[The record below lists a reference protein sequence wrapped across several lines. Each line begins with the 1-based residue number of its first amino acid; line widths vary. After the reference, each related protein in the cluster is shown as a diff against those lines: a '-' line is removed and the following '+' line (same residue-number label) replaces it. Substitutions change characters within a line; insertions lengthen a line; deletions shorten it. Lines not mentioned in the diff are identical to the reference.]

1 MKAIKFLS
9 LGLLATMIASCSSE
23 DVAMPNNEVAAT
35 LTGNIGSSLKTR
47 AFNDQWE
54 ANDEIGVFI
63 NEIIPATEDGAEDT
77 KEIFDGNF
85 NTEFVTKTD
94 GKENKFT
101 PASGAQILF
110 PSNKHDLSFHAYY
123 PYASYITEEKPEFIP
138 NWKDQSEETKYND
151 LLISDTK
158 NGNKDNKE
166 VRLTFKHV
174 FSRIVLNIE
183 ANSEETQL
191 LPEDLDGLTV
201 SAAGMNVE
209 TSCNVLTGEITKGET
224 ALAEE
229 IGFKVENKGQKAS
242 AIICPNF
249 ISEETPRVVTIKLT
263 NGKTYT
269 WNSGSMATID
279 FESGYSYTWTLKLKG
294 DGLVDATLIGTIV
307 DWTDAEIEDNVVDL
321 ENPDG
326 NGNQDGG
333 EGQKQDGGEEETP
346 AEPQA

>member
-54 ANDEIGVFI
+54 ANDAIGVFV
-63 NEIIPATEDGAEDT
+63 NEITPATEDGAEDT
-77 KEIFDGNF
+77 KEIFEEYF
-85 NTEFVTKTD
+85 NSKFVTDTD
-94 GKENKFT
+94 GIENKFT
-101 PASGAQILF
+101 AETNEPILF

-123 PYASYITEEKPEFIP
+123 PYTSDVTIENPVFTP
-138 NWKDQSEETKYND
+138 NWTNQSRSQNND
-151 LLISDTK
+151 LLISDTQI
-158 NGNKDNKE
+158 GNKDNKT

-326 NGNQDGG
+326 NGKQDGG